1 MNGRTMC
8 LVRVPKLHS
17 GTRLLRQFHC
27 RFRCDKSGFE
37 PARNGISQ
45 RTGGVPKCNLG
56 TRGCLSSQNLLRS
69 LRSFAAIEPAIIS
82 LAIISA
88 LALAGCHQ
96 APPGTKAEAKDRP
109 DDQSEVKTDAHQA
122 TFTPR
127 TKPLISSEDVPLLEQ
142 INRENAR
149 VVAAAAPS
157 IVRITA
163 LGPPDPRAQLFGDLP
178 FKIPFGPGTPHGF
191 RSIIPSYG
199 SGVIISRD
207 GYIVTNFHVVEDAE
221 SVEVQLRDQRTFPA
235 RVVASDAPSDV
246 AVLRIAA
253 TGLPA
258 LPWGDSD
265 KVEVG
270 EQVFAI
276 GNPFD
281 LDDSVSKGI
290 VSAKGRNLP
299 DSNNYED
306 YIQTDAAINVGNSGG
321 ALINI
326 HGELIGI
333 NAAIASFT
341 RGNEGVGFSIPSNLV
356 RYAVEGLLKNGRLVR
371 GYLGVRLPARID
383 DGVTEK
389 LGLDANHGA
398 LLAGILRSSPADL
411 AKLRPVDFITE
422 VDGHKIDGV
431 PQLRL
436 IVAQIPIGKEVVV
449 KYIRDGTARSA
460 TVKIA
465 ELPKETELRDQAP
478 PPDLGGEK
486 AAAVPSGAP
495 PPQGDHVLSGVEVTD
510 LNDKTR
516 QGFGVDDTVASGVV
530 VSGVRE
536 GSPADAKGLL
546 RGDVIEMACAQ
557 RGSIQPLAGAGDFTG
572 FTKKLK
578 ASQSVVLLVHHGK
591 TSGPEDRSSAFIYL
605 APRSK

>member
-1 MNGRTMC
+1 MKRLYC
-8 LVRVPKLHS
+8 LAMVSV
-17 GTRLLRQFHC
+17 
-27 RFRCDKSGFE
+27 
-37 PARNGISQ
+37 
-45 RTGGVPKCNLG
+45 
-56 TRGCLSSQNLLRS
+56 
-69 LRSFAAIEPAIIS
+69 
-82 LAIISA
+82 

-96 APPGTKAEAKDRP
+96 AAPGTKTNAADKPGDVSGAKA
-109 DDQSEVKTDAHQA
+109 DAQRAAGHQA
-122 TFTPR
+122 AFTPQTR
-127 TKPLISSEDVPLLEQ
+127 RLISSEDVPLLEQ
-142 INRENAR
+142 INRENVR

-163 LGPPDPRAQLFGDLP
+163 LEPPDPHARLFGDLP
-178 FKIPFGPGTPHGF
+178 FKIPFGPGLPQGF
-191 RSIIPSYG
+191 RSTIPSFG

-207 GYIVTNFHVVEDAE
+207 GYIVTNYHVVEDAV

-246 AVLRIAA
+246 AVLKIAA
-253 TGLPA
+253 TDLPA

-299 DSNNYED
+299 DSTNYED

-341 RGNEGVGFSIPSNLV
+341 RGNEGVGFSIPSNFV
-356 RYAVEGLLKNGRLVR
+356 RYTVEGLLKDGRLVR

-383 DGVTEK
+383 GGVVEQ
-389 LGLDANHGA
+389 LGLDASHGA
-398 LLAGILRSSPADL
+398 LLAGVQRSSPADL

-422 VDGHKIDGV
+422 VDGHKIDSV

-436 IVAQIPIGKEVVV
+436 TVAQIPIGKEVVV
-449 KYIRDGTARSA
+449 NYIRAGAARSA

-465 ELPKETELRDQAP
+465 ELPKETESRDQVP
-478 PPDLGGEK
+478 PPDPGGDQ
-486 AAAVPSGAP
+486 VPASPAGAP
-495 PPQGDHVLSGVEVTD
+495 PPPPGDHVLRGIQVTD
-510 LNDKTR
+510 LNDQTR
-516 QGFGVDDTVASGVV
+516 RRFGVDDMVTSGVV
-530 VSGVRE
+530 VTGVQE
-536 GSPADAKGLL
+536 GSPADGSGLL
-546 RGDVIEMACAQ
+546 RGDVIEIACAQ
-557 RGSIQPLAGAGDFTG
+557 RGSIQPLASAGDFTG
-572 FTKKLK
+572 LAKKLK
-578 ASQSVVLLVHHGK
+578 AGQSVVLLVHHGK
-591 TSGPEDRSSAFIYL
+591 TSGPEDRSSIFIYL
-605 APRSK
+605 APQPK